1 MEIYPID
8 FVLHIINIIVLF
20 VIVRNLAYKPIRKFM
35 LAREERI
42 KAEMEGAVSAKA
54 EAESMKAE
62 YAAGIANAEKEK
74 AEIVAK
80 AYTEMAAEKERLIAE
95 AKQTADGIVTSAGQK
110 AEALK
115 VRAMNDAQAELAQTA
130 VALAGKVLCFDEA
143 ARTRAMAMNTTLNGE
158 TTATVKTAG
167 ALDAEGLAEVQK
179 CLENLCGKHLT
190 ITVQQDASLLGGF
203 VGFVD
208 GQVYD
213 FSYAAQLSELQR
225 TLG

>member
-8 FVLHIINIIVLF
+8 FVLHLINILVLF
-20 VIVRNLAYKPIRKFM
+20 VLVRTLVYKPVRKFM

-42 KAEMEGAVSAKA
+42 KTQLDGAAAAKA
-54 EAESMKAE
+54 EAEEMKAQYE
-62 YAAGIANAEKEK
+62 ADIADAEREK
-74 AEIVAK
+74 AEIVSK

-95 AKQTADGIVTSAGQK
+95 AKTQAEGIVTSAGQK

-115 VRAMNDAQAELAQTA
+115 ARAMNDAQAELAQTA

-143 ARTRAMAMNTTLNGE
+143 ARTRAMNMNTTLSGE
-158 TTATVKTAG
+158 TTATVKTA
-167 ALDAEGLAEVQK
+167 AELDADGLAEVRK

-190 ITVQQDASLLGGF
+190 ISVQQDASLLGGF
-203 VGFVD
+203 VAFID

-213 FSYAAQLSELQR
+213 FSYAAQLGQLQR